1 MATKY
6 YNVILKCLKSD
17 QVVWLKYRTVNRLN
31 NLFELVEANG
41 YKIDYVNLYD
51 AKTKQKIES
60 YAYSGRI

>member
-1 MATKY
+1 MGAKY
-6 YNVILKCLKSD
+6 YNVILKCLKND

-31 NLFELVEANG
+31 NLFELVENNG

-60 YAYSGRI
+60 YAYSGR

>member
-1 MATKY
+1 MVAKY
-6 YNVILKCLKSD
+6 YNVILKCLKNE
-17 QVVWLKYRTVNRLN
+17 QVVWLKYRMVNRLN

-51 AKTKQKIES
+51 SKTKQKIES

>member
-6 YNVILKCLKSD
+6 FNVILKCFKGEE
-17 QVVWLKYRTVNRLN
+17 VVWLKYRMVNKLN
-31 NLFELVEANG
+31 NLFELVEGNG

-60 YAYSGRI
+60 YAYSGKI

>member
-1 MATKY
+1 MVIKY
-6 YNVILKCLKSD
+6 YNVILKCLKD
-17 QVVWLKYRTVNRLN
+17 EEVFWLKYRMVNKLN

-60 YAYSGRI
+60 YAYSSKN

>member
-1 MATKY
+1 MAAKY
-6 YNVILKCLKSD
+6 YNVILKCLKSEE
-17 QVVWLKYRTVNRLN
+17 VVWLKYRTVNRLN

>member
-1 MATKY
+1 MAAKY
-6 YNVILKCLKSD
+6 YNVILKCLKSEE
-17 QVVWLKYRTVNRLN
+17 VVWLKYRTVNRLN
-31 NLFELVEANG
+31 NLFELVESNG